1 MYVSAHRRYI
11 TGRSASQARSRLCT
25 IRGPITA
32 MAVAVRTEERLL
44 RQFWGSGNLTHRQ
57 CMKNLLQLMEVG
69 DIDPKIPGLP
79 LQPKKDRF
87 EYKHLNK

>member
-1 MYVSAHRRYI
+1 MSLEVVD
-11 TGRSASQARSRLCT
+11 CPVV
-25 IRGPITA
+25 RGVGQPRA
-32 MAVAVRTEERLL
+32 MAVAIRTEERLL
-44 RQFWGSGNLTHRQ
+44 HRFWGSGDLTHKQ

-87 EYKHLNK
+87 EYNHLNK